1 MHNDFWESFSLSIPH
16 TKGHR
21 LKSAQYS
28 LPSPSF
34 PSIAAPSGLTR
45 FSNQLSPPSSPPS
58 LSLSTLTLY
67 EVRILKSFLP
77 DVHGTWW
84 LFFPPDYYPIIEYT
98 IHRTLT
104 VPLPDGVTLDPSTSL
119 PVLNGHPC
127 TLVDRSTHLTLDTPT
142 ESIVLTPI

>member
-16 TKGHR
+16 TKGRR

-28 LPSPSF
+28 LPSPSS
-34 PSIAAPSGLTR
+34 PSSYAPSGLTR
-45 FSNQLSPPSSPPS
+45 FSKQLSPPSSPPS

-67 EVRILKSFLP
+67 EVRILASFLP

-98 IHRTLT
+98 ILRTLT
-104 VPLPDGVTLDPSTSL
+104 VPLPDGVTLDPSTRL
-119 PVLNGHPC
+119 PILNGHPC
-127 TLVDRSTHLTLDTPT
+127 TLADRSTHLTLDTPT

>member
-28 LPSPSF
+28 LPSSSSPS
-34 PSIAAPSGLTR
+34 SAAPSGLTR

-98 IHRTLT
+98 ILRTLT
-104 VPLPDGVTLDPSTSL
+104 VPLPDGVTLDPSTRL
-119 PVLNGHPC
+119 PIINGHPC
-127 TLVDRSTHLTLDTPT
+127 TLTDRFTHLTLDTPT

>member
-21 LKSAQYS
+21 RKSAQYS
-28 LPSPSF
+28 LPSPSS
-34 PSIAAPSGLTR
+34 PSSAAPSGLTR

-67 EVRILKSFLP
+67 EVRILTSFLP

-84 LFFPPDYYPIIEYT
+84 LFFPPDYYPILSYT
-98 IHRTLT
+98 ILRTLT
-104 VPLPDGVTLDPSTSL
+104 VPLPDGVTLDPSTRL
-119 PVLNGHPC
+119 PILNGHPC
-127 TLVDRSTHLTLDTPT
+127 TLADRSTHLTLDTPT
-142 ESIVLTPI
+142 ESIFLTSI

>member
-1 MHNDFWESFSLSIPH
+1 MHNDFWESFSFSIPH

-21 LKSAQYS
+21 RKSAQYA
-28 LPSPSF
+28 LPSSSSPST
-34 PSIAAPSGLTR
+34 AAPSGLTR

-67 EVRILKSFLP
+67 EVRILTSFLP

-84 LFFPPDYYPIIEYT
+84 LFFPPDYYPIIDYT
-98 IHRTLT
+98 ILRTLT
-104 VPLPDGVTLDPSTSL
+104 VPLPDGVTLDPSTRL
-119 PVLNGHPC
+119 PLLNGHPC
-127 TLVDRSTHLTLDTPT
+127 TLADRSTHLTLDTPT